1 MYACD
6 IGNFVSYQYKEA
18 EMTVKEGDGE
28 KQERKLR
35 LVILQSHGDDKRG
48 ILILFVV
55 HVLCHRISIEDPFI
69 PAIDGRLDT
78 LICHLIRLFAQQK
91 SRRTNLFL

>member
-1 MYACD
+1 
-6 IGNFVSYQYKEA
+6 
-18 EMTVKEGDGE
+18 MTVKEGDGE
-28 KQERKLR
+28 KQERKLG

-78 LICHLIRLFAQQK
+78 LTLSGCSLSKKVVERIFFCNCTLFGVLVLFAP
-91 SRRTNLFL
+91 